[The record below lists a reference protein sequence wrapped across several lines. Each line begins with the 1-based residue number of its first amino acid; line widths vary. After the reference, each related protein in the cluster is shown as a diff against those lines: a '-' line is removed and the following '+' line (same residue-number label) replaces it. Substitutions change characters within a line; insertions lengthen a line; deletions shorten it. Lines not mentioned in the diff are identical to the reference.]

1 MAAGRLRRRN
11 RKAMSEPQGNV
22 SAVEVDIYTEL
33 RTAERWWTEFER
45 RAECTVFQKF
55 AWLAAWHN
63 NIGRHQ
69 GSTPVI
75 VLGRDP
81 NGKVQFILPLAI
93 ERRGATGRLTWL
105 GAELCDYNAPLL
117 GQNFANG
124 LRTQDFCGL
133 WRAVIGLIRANPD
146 LRFDMIDLDRMPERI
161 GSQRNPF
168 LDLAVLPRTYG
179 AHFATLGL
187 DWNKFFL
194 SKRSSATRKRERRQF
209 RHLAEHGEIRFVQV
223 TRSDEIER
231 SMNLLIEQKRRSFA
245 RMQVED
251 IFDRPGYL
259 AFFHDVATDPRLRDV
274 VHVSRLDVG
283 DSKIATGLGLRHKNC
298 YSLILSSYEDS
309 ALARYGPGR
318 AHLQHMLRYAIEHG
332 FELFD
337 MTIGDEPYKLD
348 WCDIE
353 MKLFGYYEATT
364 LKGRAIVAVKMAIDH
379 AKPLITRMP
388 PPVRRLARSVHRLS
402 KY

>member
-1 MAAGRLRRRN
+1 
-11 RKAMSEPQGNV
+11 
-22 SAVEVDIYTEL
+22 
-33 RTAERWWTEFER
+33 
-45 RAECTVFQKF
+45 
-55 AWLAAWHN
+55 
-63 NIGRHQ
+63 
-69 GSTPVI
+69 
-75 VLGRDP
+75 
-81 NGKVQFILPLAI
+81 
-93 ERRGATGRLTWL
+93 
-105 GAELCDYNAPLL
+105 
-117 GQNFANG
+117 
-124 LRTQDFCGL
+124 
-133 WRAVIGLIRANPD
+133 
-146 LRFDMIDLDRMPERI
+146 MIDLDRMPERI

-179 AHFATLGL
+179 AHSATLGL
-187 DWNKFFL
+187 DWNEFFL

-209 RHLAEHGEIRFVQV
+209 KHLAEHGEIRFVQV

-231 SMNLLIEQKRRSFA
+231 SINLLIEQKRRFFA

-309 ALARYGPGR
+309 ELARYGPGR
-318 AHLQHMLRYAIEHG
+318 AHLQHLLRYAIEHG
-332 FELFD
+332 FEFFD
-337 MTIGDEPYKLD
+337 LSIGDAPYKLD

-364 LKGRAIVAVKMAIDH
+364 LKGRTIVAVKMAIDH
-379 AKPLITRMP
+379 AKLLITRMP
-388 PPVRRLARSVHRLS
+388 PPVRRLAKRVLRLL